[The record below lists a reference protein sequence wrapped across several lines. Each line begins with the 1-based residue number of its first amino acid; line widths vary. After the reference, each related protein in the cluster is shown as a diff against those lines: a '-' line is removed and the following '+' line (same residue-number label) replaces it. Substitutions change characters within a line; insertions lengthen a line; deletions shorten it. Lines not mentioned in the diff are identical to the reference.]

1 MRVPSTLSVAAEGD
15 DVVCVWVSAFT
26 GALPVAFVAAA
37 GSGGGVLAVLA
48 AAGSGGG
55 FGVLT
60 AALLVADVP
69 LPLFNF
75 GF

>member
-1 MRVPSTLSVAAEGD
+1 MAAEGD
-15 DVVCVWVSAFT
+15 DVVCVWVSTFT
-26 GALPVAFVAAA
+26 GALPVASFAAA

-55 FGVLT
+55 VWVLT